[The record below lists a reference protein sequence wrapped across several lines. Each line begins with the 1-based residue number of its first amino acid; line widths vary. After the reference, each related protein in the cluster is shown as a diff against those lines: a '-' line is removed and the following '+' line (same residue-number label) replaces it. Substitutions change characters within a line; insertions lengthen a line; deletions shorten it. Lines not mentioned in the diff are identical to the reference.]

1 MKKKRQAKVRKIE
14 SMKPCIQQKIIGPK
28 ECKQTRLKIKVYV
41 LALITVLAMHP
52 TNSYASK
59 DVAAETLYFDM
70 GMEGGWVPFHTG
82 AETGRKGLLIDLANA
97 LQAETGIQFTAVH
110 FPPKRAEKALLDGI
124 VDFDFVC
131 LEWLK
136 ENKPGE
142 KFVATDPF
150 FEITEHLVTLKQN
163 KDLFPTRESMFGKRV
178 GTIAG
183 YFYFDDNEFIRTDFS
198 NENSVMLGLKN
209 DRFKVAILERETAKY
224 WASRNEVNIAF
235 SALHTS
241 GKLVMRL
248 RIEHAQ
254 LLPLLNQ
261 SIKTLKDSG
270 VLQVILDN
278 HGLESKIY

>member
-1 MKKKRQAKVRKIE
+1 MQ
-14 SMKPCIQQKIIGPK
+14 PCIHQAIIDLE
-28 ECKQTRLKIKVYV
+28 ECKQALLKIKVFV
-41 LALITVLAMHP
+41 LGLITVLAMHIP
-52 TNSYASK
+52 DSYASR
-59 DVAAETLYFDM
+59 DIEAETLYFDM

-82 AETGRKGLLIDLANA
+82 AETGRKGLLIDLADA

-110 FPPKRAEKALLDGI
+110 FPPKRAEKALVDGI

-142 KFVATDPF
+142 KFVATNPF
-150 FEITEHLVTLKQN
+150 FEITEHLVTLKEN
-163 KDLFPTRESMFGKRV
+163 KHLFPTRESMFGKTV

-183 YFYFDDNEFIRTDFS
+183 YFYFDDNEFIRTDFL
-198 NENSVMLGLKN
+198 NENSLILGLKS

-224 WASRNEVNIAF
+224 WASRNNVNIAF

-248 RIEHAQ
+248 RIEHDH

-270 VLQVILDN
+270 VLQAILDN
-278 HGLESKIY
+278 HGVDSKIF